1 MANDLTREETA
12 DILEEV
18 YKNNLEGTELAKKIT
33 NIPKLLDKFEGKYD
47 RMITALKKK
56 YPNTEPSENPFSDF
70 ASIEKGESKKENQET
85 EEETTEEEEETTED
99 ESLNWEDEE
108 PEEES
113 PIVDIELSEGEL
125 TRVRVSVLIEEAYR
139 QNIDDPDKK
148 IAGIE
153 KLLDKFEGKYEKLLE
168 AVYKKYPIRTVPE
181 NENGASNAFEEILK
195 AIDGD
200 NSNYSKWLELA
211 DYYENLGM
219 IGRSIECRNYALS
232 LQD

>member
-1 MANDLTREETA
+1 ETTEEEEETT
-12 DILEEV
+12 EE
-18 YKNNLEGTELAKKIT
+18 EEETTEEEEET
-33 NIPKLLDKFEGKYD
+33 
-47 RMITALKKK
+47 
-56 YPNTEPSENPFSDF
+56 TEE
-70 ASIEKGESKKENQET
+70 